1 MKNLDDNLTV
11 LAQLGDLLGCAHHAS
26 VTLDHII
33 GAPTNLTPARR
44 HVTDLTDAHR
54 AVGTLAAALR
64 RAITDLETQALR

>member
-33 GAPTNLTPARR
+33 GAPTNLTPALQQAIRDIETE
-44 HVTDLTDAHR
+44 VLTP
-54 AVGTLAAALR
+54 
-64 RAITDLETQALR
+64 

>member
-44 HVTDLTDAHR
+44 HVTNLT
-54 AVGTLAAALR
+54 AALQQ
-64 RAITDLETQALR
+64 AIRDIETEVLTP